1 MPETESDRPRVGGM
15 ALANGLLVHDRDHW
29 AAAVRDTNG
38 ELRVASGRSPRIQG
52 VPALDLPLVRGVV
65 RLGEAFAVLPLVR
78 RRLPQARFALEDRGA
93 MTVAAAGAIVA
104 ALARRRIRS
113 VIAQEAVASVGGLVP
128 ALVLLRG
135 SRVAVWHAVEH
146 KCIAAYEEGG
156 VDGVADAARMAKEHT
171 RCGSN
176 LVLPLMV
183 TGTLA
188 AAAVRTVTGSRGM
201 LAKAVATTLSVGLS
215 VEVFAFASRRP
226 EHPVARLVHGA
237 GHWVQANFVTREP
250 AAADLVV
257 GRAALE
263 ALSRAGGDAGD

>member
-1 MPETESDRPRVGGM
+1 MPATESDRPRVGGM

-29 AAAVRDTNG
+29 AAAVRDQTG
-38 ELRVASGRSPRIQG
+38 ELRVASGRAPRLQG

-65 RLGEAFAVLPLVR
+65 RLGEAFAVLPVVR

-93 MTVAAAGAIVA
+93 VMVAAAGAVVA

-113 VIAQEAVASVGGLVP
+113 VLAQEAVASIGGLVP

-156 VDGVADAARMAKEHT
+156 VEGVVNAGDMAKEHR

-176 LVLPLMV
+176 LVLPLV
-183 TGTLA
+183 ITGTLTA
-188 AAAVRTVTGSRGM
+188 AAARTLTGRRGPVTKTIAS
-201 LAKAVATTLSVGLS
+201 ALSIGLS
-215 VEVFAFASRRP
+215 VELFAFAGRRP
-226 EHPVARLVHGA
+226 GHPVARLVHGA

-263 ALSRAGGDAGD
+263 ALSRAGGDADD